1 MKIRNIVV
9 LTLLAAMM
17 AGCAKDFIKPT
28 KNTAFIDGQKL
39 IAQGDYGIGLHK
51 LEQAALD
58 EPDNK
63 EIRTVLARERDA
75 IAAKFLFD
83 ADNTRLAGDLDF
95 AEQQYLYV
103 LDLVPNH
110 QRAKQGLE
118 TLNLARQHVA
128 AIDYANELLAR
139 GDLVGAETAVRE
151 VLQENPMQPD
161 ARAII
166 KQINARMV
174 RADKTGLVLKTAF
187 KKPLTIEFRDTDLK
201 SVFELMSKTAGIN
214 FIFDKDIRKE
224 TKVSIF
230 VRDNS
235 IEDVLKILLMTNQL
249 AYKQLNDNTLLIYP
263 NTPAKKK
270 EYKELVVRSFHIAH
284 TEVKQ
289 MVAMIRGLVK
299 AKDLYVNEKLNL
311 FIMRDTQEA
320 VDLVAR
326 LVALNDLP
334 EPEVMLDIEV
344 IEIQR
349 NRLMELG
356 PKLPTSLT
364 YRHVLTA
371 TGGVGAVVPFSTI
384 QDGVLPGGGRVE
396 GIIQGKKS
404 LSNFA
409 IPNDVLVN
417 FKKTLTQG
425 DLLANPRIRV
435 RNREKAKVLIGDRI
449 PYGTSNVSGT
459 SNIVTQNV
467 QFIEVGLKLDVEP
480 IISLSDEV
488 AIKVAL
494 EVSNRVADVAIG
506 DGSTGSTVPQVG
518 TRTAETLLTIRDGD
532 TQVLAGL
539 INDRESNIYT
549 GIPGLIDLPVF
560 RRLFTDQNLNREKS
574 EIILLITPRIIRNN
588 IRPTN
593 LESEFHFGTANN
605 AGKLPIRISK
615 TKASSLALSASSSG
629 GRGSAFRRGSNAFE
643 PARNVPNPFAR
654 AIGANASAA
663 SVSIAAPKNVGLDK
677 EFSVRIRLAGAKAS
691 VTSELEMS
699 YDSDMLELLDGGD
712 KSGARTLKLGKG
724 EKSGMSAQLR
734 FKVITANPGTADIS
748 VQSVTAE
755 DKDSGDTVDVT
766 LPPTA
771 SINIQ
776 P

>member
-1 MKIRNIVV
+1 MKIKNIVV
-9 LTLLAAMM
+9 LTLMAAMM
-17 AGCAKDFIKPT
+17 AGCAKDLVRPT
-28 KNTAFIDGQKL
+28 SNIAFIDGQKL
-39 IAQGDYGIGLHK
+39 IAQGNYGIGLRK
-51 LEQAALD
+51 LEQAAKI
-58 EPDNK
+58 EPDNM

-75 IAAKFLFD
+75 VASKLLFE

-95 AEQQYLYV
+95 AEQQYFYV
-103 LDLVPNH
+103 LDLVPNN
-110 QRAKQGLE
+110 QRAQQGLE
-118 TLNLARQHVA
+118 ALNLARQHVA
-128 AIDYANELLAR
+128 AIDYANELLIR
-139 GDLVGAETAVRE
+139 NDLQGAEKAVRE
-151 VLQENPMQPD
+151 VLQENPMQAD
-161 ARAII
+161 ARALI

-174 RADKTGLVLKTAF
+174 HANNNGLTLKTAF

-201 SVFELMSKTAGIN
+201 SVFELISKSAGIN

-235 IEDVLKILLMTNQL
+235 IDDVLKILLMTNQL

-270 EYKELVVRSFHIAH
+270 EYLELVVRSFHIAH

-289 MVAMIRGLVK
+289 MVAMVRGLVK
-299 AKDLYVNEKLNL
+299 AKDIYVNEKLNL

-320 VDLVAR
+320 VDLVAK

-349 NRLMELG
+349 NRLIELG
-356 PKLPTSLT
+356 PKLPTSIT
-364 YRHVLTA
+364 YR
-371 TGGVGAVVPFSTI
+371 AVADVASDAFVPFKTVKEGVNIISKGLDAGGKLTNFNI
-384 QDGVLPGGGRVE
+384 Q
-396 GIIQGKKS
+396 
-404 LSNFA
+404 
-409 IPNDVLVN
+409 NDTVIN
-417 FKKTLTQG
+417 FKKTLSQG
-425 DLLANPRIRV
+425 DILANPRVRV
-435 RNREKAKVLIGDRI
+435 RNREKAKILIGDRI

-480 IISLSDEV
+480 VISLSDEV

-494 EVSNRVADVAIG
+494 EVSNSPRNVQIG
-506 DGSTGSTVPQVG
+506 NGTTGSTVPLVG
-518 TRTAETLLTIRDGD
+518 TRTAETVLTIRDGD

-539 INDRESNIYT
+539 IEDDDKRSFT
-549 GIPGLIDLPVF
+549 GIPGLIDLPVLQ
-560 RRLFTDQNLNREKS
+560 RLLTDQNLNREKS
-574 EIILLITPRIIRNN
+574 EIILLITPTIVRNN
-588 IRPTN
+588 VRPTR
-593 LESEFHFGTANN
+593 LEREFYFGTANN

-615 TKASSLALSASSSG
+615 TKADSLAYSASGSG
-629 GRGSAFRRGSNAFE
+629 GGAFRRGGSRGFV
-643 PARNVPNPFAR
+643 PARDNIPNPFAR
-654 AIGANASAA
+654 ALGANASAA

-691 VTSELEMS
+691 VSSELEMS
-699 YDSDMLELLDGGD
+699 YDSEMLELLDGGD
-712 KSGARTLKLGKG
+712 KNGSRTLKLGKG
-724 EKSGMSAQLR
+724 EQSGMSAQLR
-734 FKVITANPGTADIS
+734 FKVIAANPGTADIA

-755 DKDSGDTVDVT
+755 DKVSGDEVEVT
-766 LPPTA
+766 LPPAA